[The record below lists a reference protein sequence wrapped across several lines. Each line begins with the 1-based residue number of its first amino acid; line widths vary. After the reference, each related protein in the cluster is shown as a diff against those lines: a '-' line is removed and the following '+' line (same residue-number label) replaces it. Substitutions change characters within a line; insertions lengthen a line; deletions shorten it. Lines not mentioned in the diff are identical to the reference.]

1 MVNSLVRR
9 LLSRS
14 SLSRCLLTNPIVERH
29 NAVKPVN
36 DFKIKTLVGN
46 YRAPSLERLAINK
59 QNGEPHPAF
68 ISRLCFIRERLVAFR
83 GQDLSRLE
91 DSLTQ

>member
-1 MVNSLVRR
+1 MVNSLARR

-14 SLSRCLLTNPIVERH
+14 SLSRCLFANPIVERH

-46 YRAPSLERLAINK
+46 YRAPSLERLTIHTYTH
-59 QNGEPHPAF
+59 GEKYDNEPF
-68 ISRLCFIRERLVAFR
+68 RNQIRNSKNV
-83 GQDLSRLE
+83 
-91 DSLTQ
+91 